1 MNCAS
6 ACPSRP
12 KRRWAAESL
21 PPVRDTAVSGV
32 RPDALPGTSFDCV
45 GRVHDRP
52 GAGGTRE
59 VLCRSRSADVR
70 FLSHPERGVLECRD
84 AILTSAAA
92 PRRGDGGDRPPSRCH
107 LATFASSEGVN
118 CPDSGGGPHTV
129 RTACNTGSFGG
140 RVAGFTWNQWQ
151 FSIGTGGGIGWE
163 TVASLDRNAWR
174 IRAGMRRCSRVHR
187 GAALPLEML
196 GSVFGKGG
204 ARATEPVARTKGS
217 DQA

>member
-1 MNCAS
+1 MPSLAHRSTALAAS
-6 ACPSRP
+6 ATDQV
-12 KRRWAAESL
+12 
-21 PPVRDTAVSGV
+21 PVAPEKSCVARVVQT
-32 RPDALPGTSFDCV
+32 FDF
-45 GRVHDRP
+45 
-52 GAGGTRE
+52 
-59 VLCRSRSADVR
+59 CRSIA
-70 FLSHPERGVLECRD
+70 SHPERGVIECRD

-204 ARATEPVARTKGS
+204 ARATEPVACTRGS